1 MNYLCCVCD
10 NRAVKNSQFCKD
22 CEVIYSAVENEEW
35 FIELTRLMKKQR
47 KIDNIEKYSIYDLSG
62 VESFARFKRG
72 RGRPKT
78 SMVVTE
84 LISNIKQ
91 DNPRVSTRSI
101 EEMCKKLDIIISRE
115 TIRRILTQK

>member
-10 NRAVKNSQFCKD
+10 NRAMKSSQFCKD
-22 CEVIYSAVENEEW
+22 CEVIYSAVENEDW
-35 FIELTRLMKKQR
+35 FVELTKLMKKQR
-47 KIDNIEKYSIYDLSG
+47 RIDNMEKYSIYDLG
-62 VESFARFKRG
+62 EIEMNTRFKRN

-84 LISNIKQ
+84 LISNIKT
-91 DNPRVSTRSI
+91 DRPRVSIRSI
-101 EEMCKKLDIIISRE
+101 EEMCKKLDIVISRE